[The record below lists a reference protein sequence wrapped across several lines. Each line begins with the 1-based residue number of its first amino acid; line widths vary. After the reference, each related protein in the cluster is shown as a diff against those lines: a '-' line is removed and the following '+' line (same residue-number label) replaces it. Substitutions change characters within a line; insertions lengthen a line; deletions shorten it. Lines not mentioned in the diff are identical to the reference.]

1 MITDYD
7 SLDSVAMADLVRR
20 NELTPDE
27 LLDEATRRTEERDG
41 ALNAVTTRFYE
52 HAKGRIAAGLPDGPL
67 KGVPFLLKDLGV
79 YYAGFP
85 TTGGS
90 RLFADF
96 TSPVDSTLADR
107 YVAAGLVIFGK
118 TSLSEFGLSATS
130 ESVLLGVCRN
140 PWNLEYTT
148 GGSSGGAVAA
158 VAGGILPSAH
168 AADGGGSIR
177 IPAAHCGL
185 FGLKPTRGRIPLGP
199 HIAESWAGMTAH
211 HVVTRSVRDSAVLLD
226 ISQGE
231 APGDPYCAPPAA
243 ASYLD
248 LVAQE
253 PGRLKVAVS
262 LQSFEGVALDPQ
274 VRDAIEETARLCE
287 SLGHDVEWIDL
298 DTVITPEEYLD
309 HRANIIHASMFTS
322 LSRRNQALG
331 REFTHRGPGADHL
344 PLRRRRP
351 PCERASLSDG
361 HPDPAAHEPGPRRT
375 VRALGRHARPGHRA
389 PAAQARRGGHAEHRT
404 RALQADGAP
413 ALRLHLG
420 VERHRPPGHVGAV
433 AYVQGRPAHRRPV
446 RRPLRRRGHA
456 VQAGRATGAR
466 GAVVREDAEGRLRRA
481 FHGHA
486 VPDALSHAVTPG
498 ARSRLR
504 GLHDGSH
511 APL

>member
-1 MITDYD
+1 MITEYD
-7 SLDSVAMADLVRR
+7 ALDSVAMADLVRR
-20 NELTPDE
+20 NEVTPDE
-27 LLDEATRRTEERDG
+27 LLDEAIRRTEQRDG

-85 TTGGS
+85 TTSGS

-96 TSPVDSTLADR
+96 SSPIDSTLADR
-107 YVAAGLVIFGK
+107 YVKAGLVIFGK
-118 TSLSEFGLSATS
+118 TNLSEFGLSATS

-148 GGSSGGAVAA
+148 GGSSGGATAA
-158 VAGGILPSAH
+158 VAGGIIPSAH

-262 LQSFEGVALDPQ
+262 LTSFEGVALDPQ
-274 VRDAIEETARLCE
+274 VRDAIEQTARLCE

-309 HRANIIHASMFTS
+309 HRANIIHASMYTS

-331 REFTHRGPGADHL
+331 REFTNRDLEQITYLFGDAGRHVTAQAYLTAIQTLQRMSRGLGEQFERWDMMLGPVTA
-344 PLRRRRP
+344 RP
-351 PCERASLSDG
+351 PHKLGVVDMQSTELEPYKLTARQHCGYTSVWNVTGHPAMSVPLHMSKEGLPIGAQFVGRFGDEATLFKLAGQLERAA
-361 HPDPAAHEPGPRRT
+361 PWF
-375 VRALGRHARPGHRA
+375 ARMPK
-389 PAAQARRGGHAEHRT
+389 
-404 RALQADGAP
+404 
-413 ALRLHLG
+413 
-420 VERHRPPGHVGAV
+420 VG
-433 AYVQGRPAHRRPV
+433 
-446 RRPLRRRGHA
+446 
-456 VQAGRATGAR
+456 
-466 GAVVREDAEGRLRRA
+466 
-481 FHGHA
+481 
-486 VPDALSHAVTPG
+486 
-498 ARSRLR
+498 
-504 GLHDGSH
+504 
-511 APL
+511 